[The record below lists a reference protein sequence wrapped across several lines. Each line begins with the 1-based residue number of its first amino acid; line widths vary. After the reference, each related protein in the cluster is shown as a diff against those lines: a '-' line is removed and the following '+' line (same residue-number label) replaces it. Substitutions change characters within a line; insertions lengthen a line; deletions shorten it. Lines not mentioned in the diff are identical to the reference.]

1 MSPSTGDEVELG
13 ATSPSIGSADS
24 PRTLQRYWRLAL
36 AAVLALLA
44 WSAFRNEYGY
54 IPLLSDIDLAIHEF
68 GHMLFM
74 PFGIQFLGNTMMI
87 LGGSLTQVAFPLIFF
102 GYFLR
107 KHDDAPRRDVFAA
120 MVCLWWSGIN
130 LLSVAIYCADSR
142 AGKLMLLDESTGQ
155 ESDGHDWNN
164 LLTPWGLLERHRHC
178 AVDAR
183 DRLAGVRREH
193 HHRSLERATT
203 TARATR
209 RGSGDL
215 MLRAYRFGSAVAIVM
230 ERVRP
235 KSYLTSQSDKTSHS
249 GSLRSLSILAPA
261 NTSGRNI
268 MIRRASIRS
277 LFRMCT
283 RRIPFSDSTSSTSPT
298 GVFPVP

>member
-1 MSPSTGDEVELG
+1 MSPSTSGEVEMG
-13 ATSPSIGSADS
+13 AASPSIDSADS

-36 AAVLALLA
+36 AVVLALLA

-87 LGGSLTQVAFPLIFF
+87 LGASLTQVAFPLIFF
-102 GYFLR
+102 GDFLR

-142 AGKLMLLDESTGQ
+142 AGQLMLIDGSTGQ

-164 LLTPWGLLERHRHC
+164 LLTRWGLLEHDTGIARGMRAIAWLVC
-178 AVDAR
+178 VGSIIIAVWSV
-183 DRLAGVRREH
+183 LQQPREQPVEA
-193 HHRSLERATT
+193 LET
-203 TARATR
+203 
-209 RGSGDL
+209 
-215 MLRAYRFGSAVAIVM
+215 
-230 ERVRP
+230 
-235 KSYLTSQSDKTSHS
+235 
-249 GSLRSLSILAPA
+249 
-261 NTSGRNI
+261 
-268 MIRRASIRS
+268 
-277 LFRMCT
+277 
-283 RRIPFSDSTSSTSPT
+283 
-298 GVFPVP
+298 

>member
-1 MSPSTGDEVELG
+1 LPFAAGRVIMSMSHSSSDEVDLS
-13 ATSPSIGSADS
+13 AASPSIDSADS
-24 PRTLQRYWRLAL
+24 PRALQKYGRLAL

-107 KHDDAPRRDVFAA
+107 KHDNAPRDLFAA

-142 AGKLMLLDESTGQ
+142 AGQLMLIDGSTGQ

-164 LLTPWGLLERHRHC
+164 LLGRWGLLQHDIGIARGMRAIAWLVC
-178 AVDAR
+178 VGSIIVAVWSA
-183 DRLAGVRREH
+183 LQQQREQPAEA
-193 HHRSLERATT
+193 LET
-203 TARATR
+203 
-209 RGSGDL
+209 
-215 MLRAYRFGSAVAIVM
+215 
-230 ERVRP
+230 
-235 KSYLTSQSDKTSHS
+235 
-249 GSLRSLSILAPA
+249 
-261 NTSGRNI
+261 
-268 MIRRASIRS
+268 
-277 LFRMCT
+277 
-283 RRIPFSDSTSSTSPT
+283 
-298 GVFPVP
+298 